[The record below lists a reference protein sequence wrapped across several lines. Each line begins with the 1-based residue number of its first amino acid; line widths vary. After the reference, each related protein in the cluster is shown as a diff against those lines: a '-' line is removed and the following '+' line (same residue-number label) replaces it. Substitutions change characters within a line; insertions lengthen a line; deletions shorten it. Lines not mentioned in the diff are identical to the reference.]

1 MTSLKN
7 ITRSSKKISD
17 WDTII
22 KPKTSLLK
30 IDLTEIW
37 RYRDLLL
44 MYVKRDIVTFYK
56 QTILGPLWF
65 FIQPLFTTLMF
76 MVIFGRMA
84 GISTNGLPQGLFY
97 MGGILCWNYFS
108 DCLNRTSNTFKE
120 NQHIFG
126 KVYFPRVV
134 VPFSIIVSNLVRF
147 GIQFVLFIAF
157 YLYYI
162 SKGASVHPSFGM
174 LLFPLLILIIAGLSL
189 GFGMI
194 TTALTT
200 KYKDLTFLVQFGVQ
214 LWMYATPI
222 IYPLSAAPEKYRWL
236 VVANPMTAIVETFR
250 YGFLNQQPFYLNHLI
265 YSFCFMVVILIIGT
279 MVFNKVEKG
288 FMDTI

>member
-1 MTSLKN
+1 MNELDE
-7 ITRSSKKISD
+7 R
-17 WDTII
+17 WDGII
-22 KPKTSLLK
+22 KPKSSLLE
-30 IDLTEIW
+30 IDFNEIW
-37 RYRDLLL
+37 KARYLL
-44 MYVKRDIVTFYK
+44 MMFVKRDIVTFYK

-76 MVIFGRMA
+76 IVIFGRLA
-84 GISTNGLPQGLFY
+84 GISTNGVPQGLFY
-97 MGGILCWNYFS
+97 MAGILCWNYFS
-108 DCLNRTSNTFKE
+108 DCLNRTSTTFKD

-134 VPFSIIVSNLVRF
+134 VPLSIIISNLVRF
-147 GIQFVLFIAF
+147 GIQFILFAAF

-162 SKGASVHPSFGM
+162 FNGYDIQINTIAF
-174 LLFPLLILIIAGLSL
+174 LFPFLIICMAGLAL

-194 TTALTT
+194 ITALTT

-222 IYPLSAAPEKYRWL
+222 IYPLSTAPEKYRWL
-236 VVANPMTAIVETFR
+236 IVANPMTGIVETFKS
-250 YGFLNQQPFYLNHLI
+250 GFLGQQAFNPVYLL
-265 YSFCFMVVILIIGT
+265 YSFAFMLVVLFAGT
-279 MVFNKVEKG
+279 VIFNKVEKG

>member
-1 MTSLKN
+1 MVFNKKEKN
-7 ITRSSKKISD
+7 NGD
-17 WDTII
+17 WDEII
-22 KPKTSLLK
+22 KPQSSLFE
-30 IDLTEIW
+30 IDLQEIW

-44 MYVKRDIVTFYK
+44 MFVKRDIVTFYK

-76 MVIFGRMA
+76 IVIFGRMA

-97 MGGILCWNYFS
+97 MSGILCWNYFS
-108 DCLNRTSNTFKE
+108 DCLNRTSNTFKD
-120 NQHIFG
+120 NQNIFG

-134 VPFSIIVSNLVRF
+134 VPVSIIVSNLIRF
-147 GIQFVLFIAF
+147 GIQFLLFIGF
-157 YLYYI
+157 YIYYLVQGVAIQPNIGILY
-162 SKGASVHPSFGM
+162 
-174 LLFPLLILIIAGLSL
+174 FPLLILIMAGLAL

-194 TTALTT
+194 ITAMTT

-236 VVANPMTAIVETFR
+236 IVANPMTAVVETFK
-250 YGFLNQQPFYLNHLI
+250 YGFLNQPSFNIYHLL
-265 YSFCFMVVILIIGT
+265 YSFCFMLLLLATGVL
-279 MVFNKVEKG
+279 VFNKVEKG
-288 FMDTI
+288 FMDTV